1 MEPSCSQVLQDCR
14 RFESII
20 RLAAHSTDSAIGIS
34 HAQHCS
40 RTKVCMIL
48 MDNTLTSVLAAL
60 SGSVIGASTPV
71 LSNFVLQRSVAQ
83 RELTNREIAQ
93 REELYSEFIR
103 QGTAYYAKALSQSLE
118 NIEEIEEIV
127 AMYAL
132 VNRIRLFASRS
143 VLDAAEA
150 FVKRLVA
157 KYGEK
162 NMTIEQITSVALEQH
177 ADPLNDFALKCRAE
191 LRDVYARGSWRSK

>member
-1 MEPSCSQVLQDCR
+1 MISM
-14 RFESII
+14 
-20 RLAAHSTDSAIGIS
+20 DS
-34 HAQHCS
+34 
-40 RTKVCMIL
+40 
-48 MDNTLTSVLAAL
+48 TLTSVLAAL

-71 LSNFVLQRSVAQ
+71 LSNFVIQRSAAQ

-93 REELYSEFIR
+93 REDLYSEFIR

-118 NIEEIEEIV
+118 NIEEIGEIV

-143 VLDAAEA
+143 VLEAAEA
-150 FVKRLVA
+150 FVKKLVA

-177 ADPLNDFALKCRAE
+177 TDPLNDFALKCRLE
-191 LRDVYARGSWRSK
+191 LREVYARASWRSK

>member
-1 MEPSCSQVLQDCR
+1 
-14 RFESII
+14 
-20 RLAAHSTDSAIGIS
+20 
-34 HAQHCS
+34 
-40 RTKVCMIL
+40 

-71 LSNFVLQRSVAQ
+71 LSNFVLQRSMAQ

-103 QGTAYYAKALSQSLE
+103 MGTGCYAKALSQSLE
-118 NIEEIEEIV
+118 NIDEIV

-132 VNRIRLFASRS
+132 VNRIRLFASSS
-143 VLDAAEA
+143 VLEAAEA

-162 NMTIEQITSVALEQH
+162 NMTIEQIKSVALEQH
-177 ADPLNDFALKCRAE
+177 ADPLNDFALKCRSE
-191 LRDVYARGSWRSK
+191 LREVYARGSWRSK

>member
-1 MEPSCSQVLQDCR
+1 
-14 RFESII
+14 
-20 RLAAHSTDSAIGIS
+20 
-34 HAQHCS
+34 
-40 RTKVCMIL
+40 

-103 QGTAYYAKALSQSLE
+103 QGTSCYAKALSQSLE
-118 NIEEIEEIV
+118 SIDEIV

-132 VNRIRLFASRS
+132 VNRIRLFASPS
-143 VLDAAEA
+143 VLEAAEA

-157 KYGEK
+157 TYGET
-162 NMTIEQITSVALEQH
+162 NLTIEQIKSVALEQH
-177 ADPLNDFALKCRAE
+177 ADPLNDFAFKCRLE
-191 LRDVYARGSWRSK
+191 LHEVYARGSWRNK

>member
-1 MEPSCSQVLQDCR
+1 
-14 RFESII
+14 
-20 RLAAHSTDSAIGIS
+20 
-34 HAQHCS
+34 
-40 RTKVCMIL
+40 

-71 LSNFVLQRSVAQ
+71 LSNFVLQRSMAQ

-93 REELYSEFIR
+93 REELYSEFIH
-103 QGTAYYAKALSQSLE
+103 QGTACYAKALSQSLE
-118 NIEEIEEIV
+118 NIDEIV

-150 FVKRLVA
+150 FVKKLVA
-157 KYGEK
+157 TYGEK
-162 NMTIEQITSVALEQH
+162 NMTIEEIKLVALEQH
-177 ADPLNDFALKCRAE
+177 ADPLKDFTLKCRSE
-191 LRDVYARGSWRSK
+191 LRDVYARASWRSK

>member
-1 MEPSCSQVLQDCR
+1 M
-14 RFESII
+14 
-20 RLAAHSTDSAIGIS
+20 DS
-34 HAQHCS
+34 
-40 RTKVCMIL
+40 
-48 MDNTLTSVLAAL
+48 TLTSVLAAL

-103 QGTAYYAKALSQSLE
+103 QGTGCYAKALSQHLE
-118 NIEEIEEIV
+118 NIDEIV

-132 VNRIRLFASRS
+132 VNRIRLFASSS
-143 VLDAAEA
+143 VLEAAEV
-150 FVKRLVA
+150 FVRKLVT

-162 NMTIEQITSVALEQH
+162 NMTIEQLKLAALEEH
-177 ADPLNDFALKCRAE
+177 ADPLNDFALKCRSE
-191 LRDVYARGSWRSK
+191 LREVYARGSWRST